1 MQPTTI
7 GFFDEAPG
15 HKSSMRL
22 FSFILLLFFCAFS
35 FYYVASKGCELNADF
50 IAFEM
55 VQLVAVFAPKYLQ
68 KVAEMKLGALPGKP
82 VAGEPGKNQ
91 PVA

>member
-1 MQPTTI
+1 MQPTTV
-7 GFFDEAPG
+7 GFFEEAPG

-22 FSFILLLFFCAFS
+22 FSFILLLFSCAFS
-35 FYYVASKGCELNADF
+35 FYYVMSKGCDLNPDF

-68 KVAEMKLGALPGKP
+68 KVAEMKLRGSAFAAQDIITAEPEKKP
-82 VAGEPGKNQ
+82 
-91 PVA
+91 